1 MGLWVTQRR
10 APTPLGHIA
19 RMSKRVLIIVG
30 HPDASEPHYC
40 HALARAYEE
49 GAAKAGHEVRVIDV
63 GRLEFPVLRQPR
75 EFENGDAPP
84 AIRAAQQ
91 DILWAEHLLIVYPL
105 WLGTLP
111 ALLKAFFEQTFR
123 YGFALAGGA
132 ARGTSRRLLAGRSA
146 RVVVTMGMPAILYR
160 WLFRAHGLR
169 SLEKGILWM
178 AGIRTR
184 RARLIGLVEGRGAAW
199 RRRQL
204 DALREMG
211 RHAK

>member
-1 MGLWVTQRR
+1 MRLWVTQRR
-10 APTPLGHIA
+10 APTPLGDIG

-75 EFENGDAPP
+75 EFVNGDPSP

-123 YGFALAGGA
+123 YGFALASGA
-132 ARGTSRRLLAGRSA
+132 ARGTPRRLLAGRSA
-146 RVVVTMGMPAILYR
+146 RIVVTMGMPAILYR
-160 WLFRAHGLR
+160 WMFRAHGLR
-169 SLEKGILWM
+169 SVEKSILWI

-184 RARLIGLVEGRGAAW
+184 RAMLIGLVDGRGAAW
-199 RRRQL
+199 RRRRL